1 MEDRQDDEEVVLF
14 VVGTKMVTE
23 ESSAPPSKKRRLV
36 KVADKGGASSSSFDP
51 TRPFAQ
57 FASDL
62 AAAEKAKAI
71 EMVEPLKR
79 KAPKT
84 KVPFY
89 YDNKTFSVSASR
101 GFAKQL
107 EKEN

>member
-1 MEDRQDDEEVVLF
+1 MENRRDDEEVVLM
-14 VVGTKMVTE
+14 VVGTAAEQVE
-23 ESSAPPSKKRRLV
+23 APPAKKRRLV

-51 TRPFAQ
+51 TRPFAK
-57 FASDL
+57 FVVDL
-62 AAAEKAKAI
+62 AAAAEVAVV
-71 EMVEPLKR
+71 EEVEPLKR

-89 YDNKTFSVSASR
+89 YDSQTFIVSASH
-101 GFAKQL
+101 GFVKQL